1 VRRIDAVRMI
11 IVAISKFTGTQLAEW
26 PSYSYPVEGLLFA
39 VAFAVALVEQVG
51 APIVGLALAAIAGTA
66 AVPIAD
72 TAAETTEVQGG
83 KRKEHWEQ
91 SAPVRRR
98 LRSRRID
105 LCLHEAT

>member
-11 IVAISKFTGTQLAEW
+11 IVAISKFTGTQLAER

-39 VAFAVALVEQVG
+39 VAFAVALVEQVE
-51 APIVGLALAAIAGTA
+51 APIVELALAAIAG
-66 AVPIAD
+66 

-91 SAPVRRR
+91 SAPARRR

>member
-1 VRRIDAVRMI
+1 VRMI

-26 PSYSYPVEGLLFA
+26 PSHLHPVEGLLFA
-39 VAFAVALVEQVG
+39 VAFAVALVEQVE

-66 AVPIAD
+66 A
-72 TAAETTEVQGG
+72 ETTEVQDG

-91 SAPVRRR
+91 SAPARRC